1 MTDSIRLHYLTLRLV
16 VRAPVL
22 VHATGMGR
30 LGLDSPTLRD
40 HQGNIVLP
48 GTLVLGRVRAALAEL
63 ADLAGVNAEDLG
75 AWFGKGEASRH
86 EPGKR
91 VVFDDLV
98 CLGEPE
104 RADSE
109 EIVRIQMDPDKGSVA
124 KGMLQVVEAP
134 FPPGSLVTFC
144 GSLRVVANQEELGR
158 IKRAVETAL
167 RWNTQMGA
175 LRTLGFGRL
184 VEAEVSERTQTPA
197 PAAET
202 ATLDLRPCTDPRKV
216 TVLLRFHQPF
226 CVPEHRLSNNLFESA
241 AIIPGA
247 TIKGAIAAQWLAALG
262 KGGGAVIDEKLDR
275 DRPQLAANFHRLR
288 VGHFVPVST
297 TPPGE
302 DLPPLKRR
310 RPVSLPVSLASGP
323 DKTLWDMVGTPVGTL
338 FSDGKE
344 VQAPTFAPDW
354 KPAID
359 AKADRAR
366 GWLAPGRDLRVRTS
380 IDHDKR
386 RVRKAELFAYEMVTP
401 DGFLWAGEIGLD
413 TEMDKATAGQVLKQ
427 LESLIAEPGLWW
439 VGKTK
444 AAADVV
450 WLKDQCLADHIP
462 EGSRNGAGPWT
473 LVLQT
478 PALML
483 GPELSETSG
492 EADLLTAYQ
501 SFFADASKNSLKLE
515 EQWSRHRLWGGA
527 YVWQAYQGG
536 GQYRPFLLT
545 QPGAV
550 FRLEAEDGK
559 AEAAAQCIARWR
571 ADGLPL
577 TEKLANHHYGLGG
590 DSSQWW
596 RKTPL
601 VPENGYG
608 AVRVDLD
615 LGQAGIATPPK
626 PDEDH
631 PVVIASQGSAA

>member
-1 MTDSIRLHYLTLRLV
+1 MTDPIRKHHLTLRLV

-48 GTLVLGRVRAALAEL
+48 GTLVLGRVRAALGEL
-63 ADLAGVNAEDLG
+63 GDLAGVKAEDLN
-75 AWFGKGEASRH
+75 AWFGKEEATRH

-104 RADSE
+104 TAQAGGE
-109 EIVRIQMDPDKGSVA
+109 EIVRIKMDPDKGSVA

-134 FPPGSLVTFC
+134 FPPGTLVTFC
-144 GSLRVVANQEELGR
+144 GAVRVVANQEELGR
-158 IKRAVETAL
+158 IRQAVETAL

-184 VEAEVSERTQTPA
+184 VKAEISEPTQTSVPA
-197 PAAET
+197 EM
-202 ATLDLRPCTDPRKV
+202 ATLDLRPSKDPRKV
-216 TVLLRFHQPF
+216 TVLLRFRQPF

-262 KGGGAVIDEKLDR
+262 KGGGAGIDENLDR
-275 DRPQLAANFHRLR
+275 DRPDLAANFHRLR
-288 VGHFVPVST
+288 VSHFVPVST

-302 DLPPLKRR
+302 GPPPLKRR

-323 DKTLWDMVGTPVGTL
+323 DKSLWDMVGTPDDTL
-338 FSDGKE
+338 FSDDEGL
-344 VQAPTFAPDW
+344 QAPTFAPDW

-366 GWLAPGRDLRVRTS
+366 GWVAPGRDLRVRTS

-386 RVRKAELFAYEMVTP
+386 RVRNTELFAYEMVTP

-413 TEMDKATAGQVLKQ
+413 TEMDKDTADQVLEQ
-427 LESLIAEPGLWW
+427 LKSLIAEPGLWW

-450 WLKDQCLADHIP
+450 WLEAQGLADHIP

-492 EADLLTAYQ
+492 EADLFTAYQ
-501 SFFADASKNSLKLE
+501 SFFADASNNSLKLE

-527 YVWQAYQGG
+527 YIWKAYQGG

-550 FRLEAEDGK
+550 FRLEAKSGE
-559 AEAAAQCIARWR
+559 AEQCIARWR
-571 ADGLPL
+571 ANGLPL
-577 TEKLANHHYGLGG
+577 TDKLAKHYGLG
-590 DSSQWW
+590 DDPIQWW

-615 LGQAGIATPPK
+615 LGQAGIATPK